1 VASANAGLQLFNA
14 SDNTLRSVLDTEGA
28 KTTRWNSIFRLNA
41 SMFALVGAKGLFIIE
56 LGDLSSVKK
65 LTEIPLTPDGYAQ
78 AIRHVLLDDQGDI
91 WLSTSDGV
99 LRARFSDLL
108 DQPIL
113 PSIQISELRVDNE
126 ELDIRDRVE
135 LTVDQNRLSIGIAT
149 LGLKNPRSMLLEYR
163 FGNEESDWI
172 PLAQPSI
179 EIESIR
185 KGTTVFQ
192 FRLRNVLTDEVVSM
206 VSLVVYKPPF
216 WWELTW
222 VIALGVMLALSAT
235 VGLTV
240 FTQRRWHRRKLELL
254 AQEDKMR
261 EYERVAV
268 TRLLTSH
275 YLFNALA
282 TIRSVAR
289 RSTEE
294 VNSYIGRLS
303 KVIRALI
310 DRTSQN
316 DVDLRSEL
324 DWIRDYVALE
334 SVGRQLKIEFSVS
347 IDEELDPEEIFL
359 PAFILQPVV
368 ENAMFHGALNE
379 DPVIRCDVSL
389 VDNHLRIFI
398 RNRIANPPAQIP
410 KNGSN
415 SRGLQFMTERL
426 KGWGRY
432 HGFDLENKDVLST
445 RFTETEWSTEII
457 VPFINHELPLVTR
470 I

>member
-1 VASANAGLQLFNA
+1 
-14 SDNTLRSVLDTEGA
+14 
-28 KTTRWNSIFRLNA
+28 
-41 SMFALVGAKGLFIIE
+41 
-56 LGDLSSVKK
+56 
-65 LTEIPLTPDGYAQ
+65 
-78 AIRHVLLDDQGDI
+78 
-91 WLSTSDGV
+91 
-99 LRARFSDLL
+99 
-108 DQPIL
+108 
-113 PSIQISELRVDNE
+113 
-126 ELDIRDRVE
+126 
-135 LTVDQNRLSIGIAT
+135 
-149 LGLKNPRSMLLEYR
+149 
-163 FGNEESDWI
+163 
-172 PLAQPSI
+172 
-179 EIESIR
+179 
-185 KGTTVFQ
+185 
-192 FRLRNVLTDEVVSM
+192 
-206 VSLVVYKPPF
+206 
-216 WWELTW
+216 
-222 VIALGVMLALSAT
+222 
-235 VGLTV
+235 
-240 FTQRRWHRRKLELL
+240 
-254 AQEDKMR
+254 
-261 EYERVAV
+261 
-268 TRLLTSH
+268 
-275 YLFNALA
+275 
-282 TIRSVAR
+282 
-289 RSTEE
+289 

-379 DPVIRCDVSL
+379 DPVIRCDVRL

-398 RNRIANPPAQIP
+398 RNRIANPPAQMS

-457 VPFINHELPLVTR
+457 VPFINHELPLVNR
-470 I
+470 K